1 MYQLL
6 SPKKLRHNWKFGAD
20 APWKFNERYR
30 AEAGKLSRRPATR
43 AIGFWKCENVKV

>member
-1 MYQLL
+1 MSQLL

-30 AEAGKLSRRPATR
+30 AEAGKLSRRPLR
-43 AIGFWKCENVKV
+43 GPSDFGNVKM